1 MKLINKQTIIAAL
14 VGGVS
19 ALALTAGGVA
29 LAHGAGHGGPHG
41 KGGAWTAERMEEH
54 LTEMTERLDLSP
66 AQEQQ
71 VRTIMEQARTQA
83 SELKEMPRGKEKFV
97 AMKDLHFTTEDQIY
111 ANLSCEQRDELR
123 LLKREHKVE
132 RMQQR
137 FERHHGSD
145 EDSGK

>member
-1 MKLINKQTIIAAL
+1 MKLINKQTIVAAL

-19 ALALTAGGVA
+19 ALALTVGGVA
-29 LAHGAGHGGPHG
+29 LAHGAAHGPHG
-41 KGGAWTAERMEEH
+41 KGGPWTAEKMEEH
-54 LTEMTERLDLSP
+54 LSEMAERLDLSP

-71 VRTIMEQARTQA
+71 VRTIMEDAKSRA
-83 SELKEMPRGKEKFV
+83 EEIKEMPRGKEKFV
-97 AMKDLHFTTEDQIY
+97 AFRDLRFATEDQIY

-137 FERHHGSD
+137 FERHHG
-145 EDSGK
+145 DSANTDQ